1 MYMKILSDIMVDVQG
16 HVHIVL
22 FTQNY
27 SYNNIWSWHTL
38 HRTQCIEGKVHPITG
53 NESPEGEYRYSYTL
67 SLTLMIDESGW
78 PMPRPGHYT
87 PVKGSGTLCAGGWVG
102 SRAGLDGCGT
112 SHPPL
117 WFNSRTIQPIV
128 SD

>member
-1 MYMKILSDIMVDVQG
+1 
-16 HVHIVL
+16 
-22 FTQNY
+22 
-27 SYNNIWSWHTL
+27 
-38 HRTQCIEGKVHPITG
+38 VHPITG

-117 WFNSRTIQPIV
+117 
-128 SD
+128 